1 MLQLQAELR
10 FARDVLGDAVTDDAK
25 CALLALPS
33 APVQRSRPRGRG
45 RAREWIKAAE
55 EMLLESCADRTGPTS
70 PRKRSADVDK
80 IVSAAMERCQS
91 LFACFK
97 HVRVSLE
104 PDEDEKGGL

>member
-1 MLQLQAELR
+1 
-10 FARDVLGDAVTDDAK
+10 
-25 CALLALPS
+25 
-33 APVQRSRPRGRG
+33 
-45 RAREWIKAAE
+45 
-55 EMLLESCADRTGPTS
+55 MLLESCAERTGPTS

-80 IVSAAMERCQS
+80 IVSAAMERCQG